1 MICYNKYMSE
11 MLAKFT
17 DGLVKWLD
25 GLNLIQI
32 LTTIIIAYLLCKI
45 AGPIIGW
52 LTAHII
58 KGPRNETK
66 LAKVERRK
74 RAKTVADLISFI
86 VKLLIAVTAVY
97 TVLTDLGTDLAPVIA
112 SAGLAGVALG
122 FGAQTVV
129 KDMLAGFFIIL
140 ENQYRVDDVV
150 QISGVGFP
158 ATPVEG
164 TVRSIT
170 LRRTTLR
177 DRDGNV
183 HTIPNGSI
191 VEVINRTIGYS
202 KFRFTFA
209 VDVDTDVDEII
220 KIVNDVGDKM
230 AKDADWSKD
239 IVDAP
244 HYDEFGRI
252 GKEGINVTV
261 SGTTMPGKQW
271 RVSAEFRKR
280 LVIELQKSDIVI
292 ADVEQ

>member
-1 MICYNKYMSE
+1 

-17 DGLVKWLD
+17 DGLATWLN

-32 LTTIIIAYLLCKI
+32 LTTIVIAYLLCKI
-45 AGPIIGW
+45 TGPIVGW
-52 LTAHII
+52 LTAHLI
-58 KGPRNETK
+58 KGSRNETK
-66 LAKVERRK
+66 LAKIERRK
-74 RAKTVADLISFI
+74 RSKTLADLISFVI
-86 VKLLIAVTAVY
+86 KLLIAVTAVY
-97 TVLTDLGTDLAPVIA
+97 TVLTDLGIDLAPVIA

-164 TVRSIT
+164 TV
-170 LRRTTLR
+170 
-177 DRDGNV
+177 
-183 HTIPNGSI
+183 
-191 VEVINRTIGYS
+191 YS

-220 KIVNDVGDKM
+220 KIVNETGEQM
-230 AKDADWSKD
+230 AKDAEWSKL

-252 GKEGINVTV
+252 GKEGINVTI
-261 SGTTMPGKQW
+261 SGTTMPGQQW
-271 RVSAEFRKR
+271 KVNAEYRKR
-280 LVIELQKSDIVI
+280 LVVELQKSDITI
-292 ADVEQ
+292 ADVE

>member
-1 MICYNKYMSE
+1 MNE

-17 DGLVKWLD
+17 DELFHWFHN
-25 GLNLIQI
+25 LNLLHI
-32 LTTIIIAYLLCKI
+32 LLTIVIAYLLCKI
-45 AGPIIGW
+45 TGPVIGW
-52 LTAHII
+52 LTRHLI
-58 KGPRNETK
+58 KAPRNETN
-66 LAKVERRK
+66 LAKIERKK
-74 RAKTVADLISFI
+74 RSKTLADLFSFI
-86 VKLLIAVTAVY
+86 INTLIIITAVY
-97 TVLTDLGTDLAPVIA
+97 SVLTELGIDLAPVIA

-183 HTIPNGSI
+183 HTIPNGAI

-209 VDVDTDVDEII
+209 VDVETDVDEII
-220 KIVNDVGDKM
+220 QIINTTGDKM
-230 AKDADWSKD
+230 AKDSAWSKI

-252 GKEGINVTV
+252 GKDGINVSV
-261 SGTTMPGKQW
+261 SGTTMPGQQW

-280 LVIELQKSDIVI
+280 LVIELQKSDITI
-292 ADVEQ
+292 ADVES

>member
-1 MICYNKYMSE
+1 M
-11 MLAKFT
+11 
-17 DGLVKWLD
+17 
-25 GLNLIQI
+25 
-32 LTTIIIAYLLCKI
+32 
-45 AGPIIGW
+45 
-52 LTAHII
+52 
-58 KGPRNETK
+58 
-66 LAKVERRK
+66 
-74 RAKTVADLISFI
+74 
-86 VKLLIAVTAVY
+86 
-97 TVLTDLGTDLAPVIA
+97 
-112 SAGLAGVALG
+112 
-122 FGAQTVV
+122 
-129 KDMLAGFFIIL
+129 
-140 ENQYRVDDVV
+140 
-150 QISGVGFP
+150 
-158 ATPVEG
+158 
-164 TVRSIT
+164 
-170 LRRTTLR
+170 R

-271 RVSAEFRKR
+271 KVSAEFRKR

>member
-1 MICYNKYMSE
+1 

-17 DGLVKWLD
+17 DGLATWINE
-25 GLNLIQI
+25 LNLIQI
-32 LTTIIIAYLLCKI
+32 LTTIVIAYLLCKI
-45 AGPIIGW
+45 TGPIVGW
-52 LTAHII
+52 LTAHLI

-66 LAKVERRK
+66 LAKIERRK
-74 RAKTVADLISFI
+74 RSKTLADLISFVI
-86 VKLLIAVTAVY
+86 KLLIAVTAVY
-97 TVLTDLGTDLAPVIA
+97 TVLTDLGIDLAPVIA

-170 LRRTTLR
+170 LRKTTLR

-183 HTIPNGSI
+183 HIIPNGSI

-220 KIVNDVGDKM
+220 KIVNETGEQM
-230 AKDADWSKD
+230 AKDAEWSKL

-252 GKEGINVTV
+252 GKEGINVTI
-261 SGTTMPGKQW
+261 SGTTMPGQQW
-271 RVSAEFRKR
+271 KVNAEYRKR
-280 LVIELQKSDIVI
+280 LVIELQKSDITI
-292 ADVEQ
+292 ADVE

>member
-1 MICYNKYMSE
+1 MNE

-17 DGLVKWLD
+17 DGLATWLN
-25 GLNLIQI
+25 GLNLIQT
-32 LTTIIIAYLLCKI
+32 LTTIVIAYLLCKI
-45 AGPIIGW
+45 TGPIVGW
-52 LTAHII
+52 LTAHLI

-66 LAKVERRK
+66 LAKIERRK
-74 RAKTVADLISFI
+74 RSKTLADLISFVI
-86 VKLLIAVTAVY
+86 KLLIAVTAVY
-97 TVLTDLGTDLAPVIA
+97 TVLTDLGIDLAPVIA

-170 LRRTTLR
+170 LRKTTLR

-183 HTIPNGSI
+183 HIIPNGSI

-220 KIVNDVGDKM
+220 KIVNETGEQM
-230 AKDADWSKD
+230 AKDAEWSKL

-252 GKEGINVTV
+252 GKEGINVTI
-261 SGTTMPGKQW
+261 SGTTMPGQQW
-271 RVSAEFRKR
+271 KVNAEYRKR
-280 LVIELQKSDIVI
+280 LVVELQKSDITI
-292 ADVEQ
+292 ADVE

>member
-1 MICYNKYMSE
+1 MNE

-17 DGLVKWLD
+17 DGLATWLNE
-25 GLNLIQI
+25 LNLIQI
-32 LTTIIIAYLLCKI
+32 LTTIVIAYLLCKI
-45 AGPIIGW
+45 TGPIVGW
-52 LTAHII
+52 LTAHLI

-66 LAKVERRK
+66 KKKIERRK
-74 RAKTVADLISFI
+74 RSKTLADLISFVI
-86 VKLLIAVTAVY
+86 KLLIAVTAVY
-97 TVLTDLGTDLAPVIA
+97 TVLTDLGIDLAPVIA

-170 LRRTTLR
+170 LRKTTLR

-183 HTIPNGSI
+183 HIIPNGSI

-220 KIVNDVGDKM
+220 KIVNETGEQM
-230 AKDADWSKD
+230 AKDAEWSKL

-252 GKEGINVTV
+252 GKEGINVTI
-261 SGTTMPGKQW
+261 SGTTMPGQQW
-271 RVSAEFRKR
+271 KVNAEYRKR
-280 LVIELQKSDIVI
+280 LVIELQKSDITI
-292 ADVEQ
+292 ADVE

>member
-1 MICYNKYMSE
+1 MNE

-17 DGLVKWLD
+17 DGTVAWLN
-25 GLNLIQI
+25 GLNLINI
-32 LTTIIIAYLLCKI
+32 LVTIIIAYLLCKI
-45 AGPIIGW
+45 TGPIVGW
-52 LTAHII
+52 LTAHLI

-66 LAKVERRK
+66 LAKIERLK
-74 RAKTVADLISFI
+74 RSKTLADLISFI
-86 VKLLIAVTAVY
+86 IKLLIAVTAVY
-97 TVLTDLGTDLAPVIA
+97 SVLTDLGIDLAPVIA

-170 LRRTTLR
+170 LRKTTLR

-183 HTIPNGSI
+183 HIIPNGSI

-220 KIVNDVGDKM
+220 RIVNSTGEQM
-230 AKDADWSKD
+230 AKDPTWSKQ

-261 SGTTMPGKQW
+261 SGTTMPGQQW
-271 RVSAEFRKR
+271 KVNAEFRKR
-280 LVIELQKSDIVI
+280 LVVELQKSDITI
-292 ADVEQ
+292 ADVE

>member
-1 MICYNKYMSE
+1 

-17 DGLVKWLD
+17 DGLATWLNE
-25 GLNLIQI
+25 LNLIQI

-45 AGPIIGW
+45 TGPIVGW
-52 LTAHII
+52 LTAHLI

-66 LAKVERRK
+66 LAKIERRK
-74 RAKTVADLISFI
+74 RSKTLADLISFVI
-86 VKLLIAVTAVY
+86 KLLIAVTAVY
-97 TVLTDLGTDLAPVIA
+97 TILTDLGIDLAPVIA

-170 LRRTTLR
+170 LRKTTLR

-183 HTIPNGSI
+183 HIIPNGSI

-220 KIVNDVGDKM
+220 KIVNETGERM
-230 AKDADWSKD
+230 AKDPEWSKL

-261 SGTTMPGKQW
+261 SGTTMP
-271 RVSAEFRKR
+271 
-280 LVIELQKSDIVI
+280 
-292 ADVEQ
+292 VEG

>member
-1 MICYNKYMSE
+1 MNE

-17 DGLVKWLD
+17 DGTVAWLN
-25 GLNLIQI
+25 GLNLINI
-32 LTTIIIAYLLCKI
+32 LVTIIIAYLLCKI
-45 AGPIIGW
+45 TGPIVGW
-52 LTAHII
+52 LTAHLI

-66 LAKVERRK
+66 LAKIERLK
-74 RAKTVADLISFI
+74 RSKTLADLISFI
-86 VKLLIAVTAVY
+86 IKLLIAVTAVY
-97 TVLTDLGTDLAPVIA
+97 SVLTDLGIDLAPVIA

-170 LRRTTLR
+170 LRKTTLR

-183 HTIPNGSI
+183 HIIPNGSI

-220 KIVNDVGDKM
+220 RIVNSTGEQM
-230 AKDADWSKD
+230 AKDPTWSKQ

-261 SGTTMPGKQW
+261 SGTTMPGQQW
-271 RVSAEFRKR
+271 KVNAEYRKR
-280 LVIELQKSDIVI
+280 LVIELQKSDITI
-292 ADVEQ
+292 ADVE

>member
-1 MICYNKYMSE
+1 MNE

-17 DGLVKWLD
+17 DGLATWLN

-32 LTTIIIAYLLCKI
+32 LTTIVIAYLLCKI
-45 AGPIIGW
+45 TGPIVGW
-52 LTAHII
+52 LTAHLI

-66 LAKVERRK
+66 LAKIERRK
-74 RAKTVADLISFI
+74 RSKTLADLISFVI
-86 VKLLIAVTAVY
+86 KLLIAVTAVY
-97 TVLTDLGTDLAPVIA
+97 TVLTDLGIDLAPVIA

-170 LRRTTLR
+170 LRKTTLR

-183 HTIPNGSI
+183 HIIPNGSI

-220 KIVNDVGDKM
+220 KIVNETGEQM
-230 AKDADWSKD
+230 AKDAEWSKL

-244 HYDEFGRI
+244 HYDEFGHI
-252 GKEGINVTV
+252 GKEGINVTI
-261 SGTTMPGKQW
+261 SGTTMPGQQW
-271 RVSAEFRKR
+271 KVNAEYRKR
-280 LVIELQKSDIVI
+280 LVVELQKSDITI
-292 ADVEQ
+292 ADVE

>member
-1 MICYNKYMSE
+1 MNE

-17 DGLVKWLD
+17 DGLATWLN

-32 LTTIIIAYLLCKI
+32 LTTIVIAYLLCKI
-45 AGPIIGW
+45 TGPIVGW
-52 LTAHII
+52 LTAHLI

-66 LAKVERRK
+66 LAKIERRK
-74 RAKTVADLISFI
+74 RSKTLADLISFVI
-86 VKLLIAVTAVY
+86 KLLIAVTAVY
-97 TVLTDLGTDLAPVIA
+97 TVLTDLGIDLAPVIA

-170 LRRTTLR
+170 LRKTTLR

-183 HTIPNGSI
+183 HIIPNGSI

-220 KIVNDVGDKM
+220 KIVNETGEQM
-230 AKDADWSKD
+230 AKDVEWSKL

-252 GKEGINVTV
+252 GKEGINVTI
-261 SGTTMPGKQW
+261 SGTTMPGQQW
-271 RVSAEFRKR
+271 KVNAEYRKR
-280 LVIELQKSDIVI
+280 LVVELQKSDITI
-292 ADVEQ
+292 ADVE

>member
-1 MICYNKYMSE
+1 MNE

-17 DGLVKWLD
+17 DGLATWINE
-25 GLNLIQI
+25 LNLIQI
-32 LTTIIIAYLLCKI
+32 LTTIVIAYLLCKI
-45 AGPIIGW
+45 TGPIVGW
-52 LTAHII
+52 LTAHLI

-66 LAKVERRK
+66 LAKIERRK
-74 RAKTVADLISFI
+74 RSKTLADLIGFVI
-86 VKLLIAVTAVY
+86 KLLIAVTAVY
-97 TVLTDLGTDLAPVIA
+97 TVLTDLGIDLAPVIA

-170 LRRTTLR
+170 LRKTTLR

-183 HTIPNGSI
+183 HIIPNGSI

-220 KIVNDVGDKM
+220 RIVNSTGEQM
-230 AKDADWSKD
+230 AKDSTWSKQ

-261 SGTTMPGKQW
+261 SGTTMPGQQW
-271 RVSAEFRKR
+271 KVNAEYRKR
-280 LVIELQKSDIVI
+280 LVVELQKSDITI
-292 ADVEQ
+292 ADVE

>member
-1 MICYNKYMSE
+1 MNE

-17 DGLVKWLD
+17 DGTVAWLN
-25 GLNLIQI
+25 GLNLINI
-32 LTTIIIAYLLCKI
+32 LVIIIIAYLLCKI
-45 AGPIIGW
+45 TGPIVGW
-52 LTAHII
+52 LTAHLI

-66 LAKVERRK
+66 LAKIERLK
-74 RAKTVADLISFI
+74 RSKTLADLISFI
-86 VKLLIAVTAVY
+86 IKLLIAVTAVY
-97 TVLTDLGTDLAPVIA
+97 SVLTDLGIDLAPVIA

-170 LRRTTLR
+170 LRKTTLR

-183 HTIPNGSI
+183 HIIPNGSI

-220 KIVNDVGDKM
+220 KIVNETGEQM
-230 AKDADWSKD
+230 AKDAEWSKL

-252 GKEGINVTV
+252 GKEGINVTI
-261 SGTTMPGKQW
+261 SGTTMPGQQW
-271 RVSAEFRKR
+271 KVNAEYRKR
-280 LVIELQKSDIVI
+280 LVIELQKSDITI
-292 ADVEQ
+292 ADVE

>member
-1 MICYNKYMSE
+1 MNE

-17 DGLVKWLD
+17 DGLATWLN
-25 GLNLIQI
+25 GLNLIQT
-32 LTTIIIAYLLCKI
+32 LTTIVIAYLLCKI
-45 AGPIIGW
+45 TGPIVGW
-52 LTAHII
+52 LTAHLI

-66 LAKVERRK
+66 LAKIERRK
-74 RAKTVADLISFI
+74 RSKTLADLISFVI
-86 VKLLIAVTAVY
+86 KLLIAVTAVY
-97 TVLTDLGTDLAPVIA
+97 TVLTDLGIDLAPVIA

-129 KDMLAGFFIIL
+129 KDMLAGFFVIL

-170 LRRTTLR
+170 LRKTTLR

-183 HTIPNGSI
+183 HIIPNGSI

-220 KIVNDVGDKM
+220 KIVNETGEQM
-230 AKDADWSKD
+230 AKDAEWSKL

-252 GKEGINVTV
+252 GKEGINVTI
-261 SGTTMPGKQW
+261 SGTTMPGQQW
-271 RVSAEFRKR
+271 KVNAEYRKR
-280 LVIELQKSDIVI
+280 LVVELQKSDITI
-292 ADVEQ
+292 ADVE

>member
-1 MICYNKYMSE
+1 MNE

-17 DGLVKWLD
+17 DGLATWLNE
-25 GLNLIQI
+25 LNLIQI
-32 LTTIIIAYLLCKI
+32 LTTIVIAYLLCKI
-45 AGPIIGW
+45 TGPIVGW
-52 LTAHII
+52 LTAHLI

-66 LAKVERRK
+66 LAKIERRK
-74 RAKTVADLISFI
+74 RSKTLADLISFVI
-86 VKLLIAVTAVY
+86 KLLIAVTAVY
-97 TVLTDLGTDLAPVIA
+97 TVLTDLGIDLAPVIA

-170 LRRTTLR
+170 LRKTTLR

-183 HTIPNGSI
+183 HIIPNGSI

-220 KIVNDVGDKM
+220 KIVNETGEQM
-230 AKDADWSKD
+230 AKDAEWSKL

-252 GKEGINVTV
+252 GKEGINVTI
-261 SGTTMPGKQW
+261 SGTTMPGQQW
-271 RVSAEFRKR
+271 KVNAEYRKR
-280 LVIELQKSDIVI
+280 LVVELQKSDITI
-292 ADVEQ
+292 ADVE

>member
-1 MICYNKYMSE
+1 MND
-11 MLAKFT
+11 MLAEFT
-17 DGLVKWLD
+17 DGLVTWLN
-25 GLNLIQI
+25 GLNVIQI

-45 AGPIIGW
+45 TGPIVGW
-52 LTAHII
+52 LTAHLI

-66 LAKVERRK
+66 LAKIERRK
-74 RAKTVADLISFI
+74 RSKTLADLISFVI
-86 VKLLIAVTAVY
+86 KLLIAVTAVY
-97 TVLTDLGTDLAPVIA
+97 TVLTDLGIDLAPVIA

-170 LRRTTLR
+170 LRKTTLR

-183 HTIPNGSI
+183 HIIPNGSI

-220 KIVNDVGDKM
+220 KIVNETGERM
-230 AKDADWSKD
+230 AKDPKWSKL

-261 SGTTMPGKQW
+261 SGTTMPGQQW
-271 RVSAEFRKR
+271 KVNAEYRKR
-280 LVIELQKSDIVI
+280 LVIELQKSDITI
-292 ADVEQ
+292 ADVE

>member
-1 MICYNKYMSE
+1 MNE

-17 DGLVKWLD
+17 DGLATWLN

-32 LTTIIIAYLLCKI
+32 LTTIVIAYLLCKI
-45 AGPIIGW
+45 TGPIVGW
-52 LTAHII
+52 LTAHLI

-66 LAKVERRK
+66 LAKIERRK
-74 RAKTVADLISFI
+74 RSKTLADLISFVI
-86 VKLLIAVTAVY
+86 KLLIAVTAVY
-97 TVLTDLGTDLAPVIA
+97 TVLTDLGIDLAPVIA

-170 LRRTTLR
+170 LRKTTLR

-183 HTIPNGSI
+183 HIIPNGSI

-220 KIVNDVGDKM
+220 RIVNSTGEQM
-230 AKDADWSKD
+230 AKDSTWSKQ

-261 SGTTMPGKQW
+261 SGTTMPGQQW
-271 RVSAEFRKR
+271 KVNAEYRKR
-280 LVIELQKSDIVI
+280 LVVELQKSDITI
-292 ADVEQ
+292 ADVE

>member
-1 MICYNKYMSE
+1 MNE

-17 DGLVKWLD
+17 DGLATWLNE
-25 GLNLIQI
+25 LNLIQI

-45 AGPIIGW
+45 TGPIVGW
-52 LTAHII
+52 LTAHLI

-66 LAKVERRK
+66 LAKIERRK
-74 RAKTVADLISFI
+74 RSKTLADLISFVI
-86 VKLLIAVTAVY
+86 KLLIAVTAVY
-97 TVLTDLGTDLAPVIA
+97 TILTDLGIDLAPVIA

-170 LRRTTLR
+170 LRKTTLR

-183 HTIPNGSI
+183 HIIPNGSI

-220 KIVNDVGDKM
+220 RIVNSTGEQM
-230 AKDADWSKD
+230 AKDPTWSKQ

-261 SGTTMPGKQW
+261 SGTTMPGQQW
-271 RVSAEFRKR
+271 KVNAEYRKR
-280 LVIELQKSDIVI
+280 LVIELQKSDITI
-292 ADVEQ
+292 ADVE

>member
-1 MICYNKYMSE
+1 MND
-11 MLAKFT
+11 MLAEFT
-17 DGLVKWLD
+17 DGLVAWLN

-45 AGPIIGW
+45 TGPIVGW
-52 LTAHII
+52 LTAHLI

-66 LAKVERRK
+66 LAKIERRT
-74 RAKTVADLISFI
+74 RSKTLADLISFVI
-86 VKLLIAVTAVY
+86 KLLIAVTAVY
-97 TVLTDLGTDLAPVIA
+97 TVLTDLGIDLAPVIA

-170 LRRTTLR
+170 LRKTTLR

-183 HTIPNGSI
+183 HIIPNGSI

-220 KIVNDVGDKM
+220 KIVNETGERM
-230 AKDADWSKD
+230 AKDPEWSKL

-261 SGTTMPGKQW
+261 SGTTMPGQQW
-271 RVSAEFRKR
+271 KVNAEYRKR
-280 LVIELQKSDIVI
+280 LVIELQKSDITI
-292 ADVEQ
+292 ADVE

>member
-1 MICYNKYMSE
+1 MND
-11 MLAKFT
+11 MLAEFT
-17 DGLVKWLD
+17 DGLVTWLN
-25 GLNLIQI
+25 GLNVIQI

-45 AGPIIGW
+45 TGPIVGW
-52 LTAHII
+52 LTAHLI

-66 LAKVERRK
+66 LAKIERRK
-74 RAKTVADLISFI
+74 RSKTLADLISFVI
-86 VKLLIAVTAVY
+86 KLLIAVTAVY
-97 TVLTDLGTDLAPVIA
+97 TVLTDLGIDLAPVIA

-122 FGAQTVV
+122 FGAQAVV

-170 LRRTTLR
+170 LRKTTLR

-183 HTIPNGSI
+183 HIIPNGSI

-220 KIVNDVGDKM
+220 KIVNETGERM
-230 AKDADWSKD
+230 AKDSEWSKL

-261 SGTTMPGKQW
+261 SGTTMPGQQW
-271 RVSAEFRKR
+271 KVNAEYRKR
-280 LVIELQKSDIVI
+280 LVIELQKSDITI
-292 ADVEQ
+292 ADVE

>member
-1 MICYNKYMSE
+1 
-11 MLAKFT
+11 MLAEFT
-17 DGLVKWLD
+17 DGLVTWLN
-25 GLNLIQI
+25 GLDVIQI

-45 AGPIIGW
+45 TGPIVGW
-52 LTAHII
+52 LTAHLI

-66 LAKVERRK
+66 LAKIERRK
-74 RAKTVADLISFI
+74 RSKTLADLISFVI
-86 VKLLIAVTAVY
+86 KLLIAVTAVY
-97 TVLTDLGTDLAPVIA
+97 TVLTDLGIDLAPVIA

-170 LRRTTLR
+170 LRKTTLR

-183 HTIPNGSI
+183 HIIPNGSI

-220 KIVNDVGDKM
+220 KIVNETGERM
-230 AKDADWSKD
+230 AKDPEWSKL

-261 SGTTMPGKQW
+261 SGTTMPGQQW
-271 RVSAEFRKR
+271 KVNAEYRKR
-280 LVIELQKSDIVI
+280 LVIELQKSDITI
-292 ADVEQ
+292 ADVE

>member
-1 MICYNKYMSE
+1 MNE

-17 DGLVKWLD
+17 DGLATWLNE
-25 GLNLIQI
+25 LNLIQI

-45 AGPIIGW
+45 TGPIVGW
-52 LTAHII
+52 LTAHLI

-66 LAKVERRK
+66 LAKIERRK
-74 RAKTVADLISFI
+74 RSKTLADLISFVI
-86 VKLLIAVTAVY
+86 KLLIAVTVVY
-97 TVLTDLGTDLAPVIA
+97 TVLTDLGIDLAPVIA

-170 LRRTTLR
+170 LRKTTLR

-183 HTIPNGSI
+183 HIIPNGSI

-220 KIVNDVGDKM
+220 KIVNETGEQM
-230 AKDADWSKD
+230 AKDAEWSKL

-252 GKEGINVTV
+252 GKEGINVTI
-261 SGTTMPGKQW
+261 SGTTMPGQQW
-271 RVSAEFRKR
+271 KVNAEYRKR
-280 LVIELQKSDIVI
+280 LVVELQKSDITI
-292 ADVEQ
+292 ADVE

>member
-1 MICYNKYMSE
+1 MNE

-17 DGLVKWLD
+17 DGTVAWLN
-25 GLNLIQI
+25 GLNLINI
-32 LTTIIIAYLLCKI
+32 LVIIIIAYLLCKI
-45 AGPIIGW
+45 TGPIVGW
-52 LTAHII
+52 LTAHLI

-66 LAKVERRK
+66 LAKIERLK
-74 RAKTVADLISFI
+74 RSKTLADLIGFI
-86 VKLLIAVTAVY
+86 IKLLIAVTAVY
-97 TVLTDLGTDLAPVIA
+97 SVLTDLGIDLAPVIA

-170 LRRTTLR
+170 LRKTTLR

-183 HTIPNGSI
+183 HIIPNGSI

-220 KIVNDVGDKM
+220 RIVNSTGEQM
-230 AKDADWSKD
+230 AKDPAWSKQ

-261 SGTTMPGKQW
+261 SGTTMPGQQW
-271 RVSAEFRKR
+271 KVNAEYRKR
-280 LVIELQKSDIVI
+280 LVIELQKSDITI
-292 ADVEQ
+292 ADVE

>member
-1 MICYNKYMSE
+1 MND
-11 MLAKFT
+11 MLAEFT
-17 DGLVKWLD
+17 DGLVVWLN

-45 AGPIIGW
+45 TGPIVGW
-52 LTAHII
+52 LTAHLI

-66 LAKVERRK
+66 LAKIERRK
-74 RAKTVADLISFI
+74 RSKTLADLISFVI
-86 VKLLIAVTAVY
+86 KLLIAVTAVY
-97 TVLTDLGTDLAPVIA
+97 TVLTDLGIDLAPVIA

-170 LRRTTLR
+170 LRKTTLR

-183 HTIPNGSI
+183 HIIPNGSI

-220 KIVNDVGDKM
+220 KIVNETGEQM
-230 AKDADWSKD
+230 AKDAEWSKL

-252 GKEGINVTV
+252 GKEGINVTI
-261 SGTTMPGKQW
+261 SGTTMPGQQW
-271 RVSAEFRKR
+271 KVNAEYRKR
-280 LVIELQKSDIVI
+280 LVVELQKSDITI
-292 ADVEQ
+292 ADVE

>member
-1 MICYNKYMSE
+1 MNE

-17 DGLVKWLD
+17 DGTVAWLN
-25 GLNLIQI
+25 GLNLINI
-32 LTTIIIAYLLCKI
+32 LVTIIIAYLLCKI
-45 AGPIIGW
+45 TGPIVGW
-52 LTAHII
+52 LTTHLI

-66 LAKVERRK
+66 LAKIERLK
-74 RAKTVADLISFI
+74 RSKTLADLISFI
-86 VKLLIAVTAVY
+86 IKLLIAVTAVY
-97 TVLTDLGTDLAPVIA
+97 TVLTDLGIDLAPVIA

-170 LRRTTLR
+170 LRKTTLR

-183 HTIPNGSI
+183 HIIPNGSI

-220 KIVNDVGDKM
+220 RIVNSTGEQM
-230 AKDADWSKD
+230 AKDAEWSKL

-261 SGTTMPGKQW
+261 SGTTMPGQQW
-271 RVSAEFRKR
+271 KVNAEYRKR
-280 LVIELQKSDIVI
+280 LVVELQKSDITI
-292 ADVEQ
+292 ADVE

>member
-1 MICYNKYMSE
+1 MNE

-17 DGLVKWLD
+17 DGLATWLN

-32 LTTIIIAYLLCKI
+32 LTTIVIAYLLCKI
-45 AGPIIGW
+45 TGPIVGW
-52 LTAHII
+52 LTAHLI

-66 LAKVERRK
+66 LAKIERRK
-74 RAKTVADLISFI
+74 RSKTLADLISFVI
-86 VKLLIAVTAVY
+86 KLLIAVTAVY
-97 TVLTDLGTDLAPVIA
+97 TVLTDLGIDLAPVIA

-170 LRRTTLR
+170 LRKTTLC

-183 HTIPNGSI
+183 HIIPNGSI

-220 KIVNDVGDKM
+220 KIVNETGEQM
-230 AKDADWSKD
+230 AKDTEWSKL

-244 HYDEFGRI
+244 HYDEVGRI

-261 SGTTMPGKQW
+261 SGTTMPGQQW
-271 RVSAEFRKR
+271 KVNAEYRKR
-280 LVIELQKSDIVI
+280 LVIELQKSDITI
-292 ADVEQ
+292 ADVE

>member
-1 MICYNKYMSE
+1 MNE

-17 DGLVKWLD
+17 DGLATWLN

-32 LTTIIIAYLLCKI
+32 LTTIVIAYLLCKI
-45 AGPIIGW
+45 TGPIVGW
-52 LTAHII
+52 LTAHLI

-66 LAKVERRK
+66 LAKIERRK
-74 RAKTVADLISFI
+74 RSKTLADLIGFVI
-86 VKLLIAVTAVY
+86 KLLIAVTAVY
-97 TVLTDLGTDLAPVIA
+97 TVLTDLGIDLAPVIA

-170 LRRTTLR
+170 LRKTTLR

-183 HTIPNGSI
+183 HIIPNGSI

-220 KIVNDVGDKM
+220 KIVNETGERM
-230 AKDADWSKD
+230 AKDSEWSKL

-261 SGTTMPGKQW
+261 SGTTMPGQQW
-271 RVSAEFRKR
+271 KVNAEYRKR
-280 LVIELQKSDIVI
+280 LVIELQKSEITI
-292 ADVEQ
+292 ADVE

>member
-1 MICYNKYMSE
+1 MNE

-17 DGLVKWLD
+17 DGLATWLN

-32 LTTIIIAYLLCKI
+32 LTTIVIAYLLCKI
-45 AGPIIGW
+45 TGPIVGW
-52 LTAHII
+52 LTAHLI

-66 LAKVERRK
+66 LAKIERRK
-74 RAKTVADLISFI
+74 RSKTLADLISFVI
-86 VKLLIAVTAVY
+86 KLLIAVTVVY
-97 TVLTDLGTDLAPVIA
+97 TVLTDLGIDLAPVIA

-170 LRRTTLR
+170 LRKTTLR

-183 HTIPNGSI
+183 HIIPNGSI

-220 KIVNDVGDKM
+220 KIVNETGEQM
-230 AKDADWSKD
+230 AKDAEWSKL

-252 GKEGINVTV
+252 GKEGINVTI
-261 SGTTMPGKQW
+261 SGTTMPGQQW
-271 RVSAEFRKR
+271 KVNAEYRKR
-280 LVIELQKSDIVI
+280 LVVELQKSDITI
-292 ADVEQ
+292 ADVE

>member
-1 MICYNKYMSE
+1 MNE

-17 DGLVKWLD
+17 DGLATWINE
-25 GLNLIQI
+25 LNLIQI

-45 AGPIIGW
+45 TGPIVGW
-52 LTAHII
+52 LTAHLV

-66 LAKVERRK
+66 LAKIERRK
-74 RAKTVADLISFI
+74 RSKTLADLISFVI
-86 VKLLIAVTAVY
+86 KLLIAVTAVY
-97 TVLTDLGTDLAPVIA
+97 TVLTDLGIDLAPVIA

-170 LRRTTLR
+170 LRKTTLR

-183 HTIPNGSI
+183 HIIPNGSI

-220 KIVNDVGDKM
+220 KIVNETGEQM
-230 AKDADWSKD
+230 AKDAEWSKL

-252 GKEGINVTV
+252 GKEGINVTI
-261 SGTTMPGKQW
+261 SGTTMPGQQW
-271 RVSAEFRKR
+271 KVNAEYRKR
-280 LVIELQKSDIVI
+280 LVVELQKSDITI
-292 ADVEQ
+292 ADVE